1 MKLPTKLIVLTVLF
15 IGFSSF
21 NLLAK
26 VKVGEPLPQFELPR
40 VENTVRVNTKSL
52 LGKVVYVDFWASWCK
67 PCIESFPRLNTLYN
81 EYNQQGFEI
90 LAVNLDQ
97 RKQLASDF
105 LEKYPVDYINTYD
118 ENMKVGRI
126 FNVSVMPVGYLID
139 RKGIVRAIHHGF
151 KPGDE
156 IKMAKA
162 IKILLKDKNVNS
174 DS

>member
-26 VKVGEPLPQFELPR
+26 VKVGEPLPEFELPR
-40 VENTVRVNTKSL
+40 VEYTVRVNTKSL

-67 PCIESFPRLNTLYN
+67 PCIESFPRLNKLYK

-118 ENMKVGRI
+118 ENMKVGRT

-156 IKMAKA
+156 VKMAKA
-162 IKILLKDKNVNS
+162 IKILLKD
-174 DS
+174 